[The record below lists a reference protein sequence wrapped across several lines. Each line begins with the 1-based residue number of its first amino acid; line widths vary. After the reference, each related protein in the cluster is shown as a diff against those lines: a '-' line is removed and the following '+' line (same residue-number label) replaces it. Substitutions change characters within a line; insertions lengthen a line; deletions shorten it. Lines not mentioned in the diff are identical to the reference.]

1 MTPFT
6 DAMSRSGATLDEMT
20 LALSRALQPDLDVIG
35 TMAELD
41 LLAAECPTPT
51 RSGVMRFL
59 TEDAEFRGDTT
70 QYHRWEN
77 SCVDRVVA
85 TRRGMPITLAVVA
98 VEVARRVGVRLAG
111 VGLPGHFLVGD
122 PDDPQWFSD
131 PFHERTD
138 LSRDQCR
145 NLLVQLGVTR
155 WSDRYL
161 EPSPPRLIVARM
173 LNNLKVSCDRRD
185 DGIRLA
191 IVMAARQALPEF
203 ASEHD
208 EAVTA
213 LALLN

>member
-1 MTPFT
+1 
-6 DAMSRSGATLDEMT
+6 
-20 LALSRALQPDLDVIG
+20 
-35 TMAELD
+35 
-41 LLAAECPTPT
+41 
-51 RSGVMRFL
+51 
-59 TEDAEFRGDTT
+59 
-70 QYHRWEN
+70 
-77 SCVDRVVA
+77 
-85 TRRGMPITLAVVA
+85 MPITLAAVA
-98 VEVARRVGVRLAG
+98 VEVARRLGVRLAG
-111 VGLPGHFLVGD
+111 IGLPGHFLVGD
-122 PDDPQWFSD
+122 PDDPHWFSD

-208 EAVTA
+208 DAVTA